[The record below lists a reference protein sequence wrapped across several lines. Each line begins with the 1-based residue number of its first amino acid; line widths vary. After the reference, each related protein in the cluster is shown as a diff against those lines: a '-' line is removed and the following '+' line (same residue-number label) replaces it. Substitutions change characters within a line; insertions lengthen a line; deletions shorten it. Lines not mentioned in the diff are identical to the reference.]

1 MLYRKNTNPF
11 VMHPYVYYAKL
22 IISSVMLIFVLG
34 SLYSYNTHDMT
45 PWFYS
50 TATTIRHNIF
60 GYVGSTY
67 AALSFYLFGGAG
79 FIIVGMLLFYIWLT
93 IKKKTAVSELDRFGA
108 LVLALVSLATLA
120 RLYNYDLI
128 ANHTPGGVLG
138 LRTATLLIRVFDK
151 QGAFV
156 CASILLSIA
165 LILFFHNYLHHI
177 WHATIWCARCIGSKE
192 KLWQPLYAHCRSFSH
207 TVIHALRRSTLYVY
221 RVLSG
226 TIVTD
231 HYYELTQDDFEDI
244 FSETEENSAFWRHYQ
259 VSDKVLHRKP
269 LVEKQEDHVVEQEQE
284 QELAE
289 QYRPAQPEPNQE
301 MVMRNAQKTTPSAPK
316 AQKQD
321 QGIFATRKQ
330 PYALP
335 NAAIFIGRKE
345 EQDDPSLIKELE
357 KQAIVLKDKLERFG
371 VYGAVT
377 AIKRGPVV
385 TVFEYQPDI
394 DSKISKIIALE
405 DDLALALQALSIRI
419 IAPIPGRSVVGFE
432 VANTSFKKVSFAKII
447 TSPAYQKFSGALPLL
462 LGEDTNGADVVVDLA
477 RMPHLLIAG
486 STGSG
491 KSVALNGMLTS
502 LLCRLSPDELR
513 LILIDPKRLE
523 FAPYA
528 DIAHLIFPIITDPKK
543 AAPVLRYVVKEMEE
557 RYELMAQVNARNIF
571 DYHAIKGSITAM
583 PFMVVVI
590 DELADLMMTAG
601 KDIELL
607 ITRIAQMARAAGI
620 HMMVATQRPSVDV
633 ITGLIKVNFPSRISF
648 RVTSKIDS
656 RTILDAAGAD
666 KLLGRGDMLFLD
678 SSAATIKRVHG
689 AFVSDEEI
697 AKVVD
702 HIRCQRVVSYAEIP
716 SESMQGSALLDDA
729 DDQLYQDV
737 LSFLQTIDEI
747 SISLLQRKFRI
758 GFNRSARIIDMLEAQ
773 GLILPGHGG
782 KTRKVIR

>member
-1 MLYRKNTNPF
+1 MLYRRNTNPF
-11 VMHPYVYYAKL
+11 IMHSYLYYVKL
-22 IISSVMLIFVLG
+22 IVSIMTLVFMIG
-34 SLYSYNTHDMT
+34 SLYSYNAYDAS
-45 PWFYS
+45 PLFYS
-50 TATTIRHNIF
+50 TNQTANHNFF
-60 GYVGSTY
+60 GYLGSAY
-67 AALSFYLFGGAG
+67 AAISFYLLGGSA
-79 FIIVGMLLFYIWLT
+79 FLLVGMLMLYVWIALRKRT
-93 IKKKTAVSELDRFGA
+93 VIAELDRFFGLLLFA
-108 LVLALVSLATLA
+108 LSLSTLA
-120 RLYNYDLI
+120 YLYRSDVI
-128 ANHTPGGVLG
+128 VHSTPGGLLG
-138 LRTATLLIRVFDK
+138 KSIATLFVRLFDV

-156 CASILLSIA
+156 LTYLLLSIA
-165 LILFFHNYLHHI
+165 LILFFHNYLHHVWNGI
-177 WHATIWCARCIGSKE
+177 VSFVGFVSSKE
-192 KLWQPLYAHCRSFSH
+192 RFLQPLYTTCCSIGS
-207 TVIHALRRSTLYVY
+207 TVMRMTQQFASYAY

-226 TIVTD
+226 TIITER
-231 HYYELTQDDFEDI
+231 YYELTQDDFEDI
-244 FSETEENSAFWRHYQ
+244 FSETEKNSAFWRHYQ
-259 VSDKVLHRKP
+259 VSENVMRHNVSVDESHNQTTAEY
-269 LVEKQEDHVVEQEQE
+269 EKDAV
-284 QELAE
+284 
-289 QYRPAQPEPNQE
+289 YKPAQPELTE
-301 MVMRNAQKTTPSAPK
+301 TMHHAPK
-316 AQKQD
+316 VTSPLHAIKKQEKE
-321 QGIFATRKQ
+321 IFVTKKQ
-330 PYALP
+330 PYSLP
-335 NAAIFIGRKE
+335 SPTIFIGRKE
-345 EQDDPSLIKELE
+345 EQDDPSLLRELE
-357 KQAIVLKDKLERFG
+357 KQAIVLKEKLERFG
-371 VYGAVT
+371 VYGTVT

-432 VANTSFKKVSFAKII
+432 VANSVFKKVSFAKII
-447 TSPAYQKFSGALPLL
+447 TSQAYQKFSGALPLL

-502 LLCRLSPDELR
+502 LLCRTTPDELR

-528 DIAHLIFPIITDPKK
+528 DIAHLVFPIITDPKK

-571 DYHAIKGSITAM
+571 DYHAIKGSIAAM

-678 SSAATIKRVHG
+678 SSAAAIKRVHG
-689 AFVSDEEI
+689 AFVSDQEI

-702 HIRCQRVVSYAEIP
+702 HIRSQRAVSYLEIP
-716 SESMQGSALLDDA
+716 SESTQGSALLDDA

-758 GFNRSARIIDMLEAQ
+758 GFNRSARIIDMLESQ

>member
-1 MLYRKNTNPF
+1 MLYRRNTNPF
-11 VMHPYVYYAKL
+11 VMHSYLYYAKL
-22 IISSVMLIFVLG
+22 ALSIIILIFMIG
-34 SLYSYNTHDMT
+34 SLYSYNAHDIS
-45 PWFYS
+45 PLFYS
-50 TATTIRHNIF
+50 TNQTANYNFF
-60 GYVGSTY
+60 GYLGATY
-67 AALSFYLFGGAG
+67 AALTFYLFGGAG
-79 FIIVGMLLFYIWLT
+79 LLLVGMLMFYIWSVLR
-93 IKKKTAVSELDRFGA
+93 KKTVIDEIDRFFA
-108 LVLALVSLATLA
+108 LALFIVSLSMLTHLHHFDVVA
-120 RLYNYDLI
+120 
-128 ANHTPGGVLG
+128 HSTPGGLLG
-138 LRTATLLIRVFDK
+138 KSTASFFIRFFDM
-151 QGAFV
+151 QGAFLLGYL
-156 CASILLSIA
+156 LLSIA
-165 LILFFHNYLHHI
+165 CILFFHNLLHHV
-177 WHATIWCARCIGSKE
+177 WYGVLACIAFVTSKE
-192 KLWQPLYAHCRSFSH
+192 RFLQPLYVTCCTIGS
-207 TVIHALRRSTLYVY
+207 TVIRRSKQCASYVY
-221 RVLSG
+221 RILSG
-226 TIVTD
+226 TIITD

-244 FSETEENSAFWRHYQ
+244 FSETENSPFWRHYQ
-259 VSDKVLHRKP
+259 VSEKVMEQHVSLNQKSS
-269 LVEKQEDHVVEQEQE
+269 ECEQQEDMM
-284 QELAE
+284 
-289 QYRPAQPEPNQE
+289 YKPAQPELHDEVQH
-301 MVMRNAQKTTPSAPK
+301 APK
-316 AQKQD
+316 ITPIMQSIKKQEKE
-321 QGIFATRKQ
+321 IFVTKKQ
-330 PYALP
+330 PYSLP
-335 NAAIFIGRKE
+335 SPTIFIGRKE
-345 EQDDPSLIKELE
+345 EQDDPALLKELE
-357 KQAIVLKDKLERFG
+357 KQAIVLREKLERFG
-371 VYGAVT
+371 VYGTVT

-432 VANTSFKKVSFAKII
+432 VANSSFKKVSFAKII
-447 TSPAYQKFSGALPLL
+447 TSQAYQKFSGALPLL

-502 LLCRLSPDELR
+502 LLCRMTPDELR

-571 DYHAIKGSITAM
+571 DYHAIKGSVAAM

-678 SSAATIKRVHG
+678 SSSAMIKRVHG
-689 AFVSDEEI
+689 AFVSDQEI

-702 HIRCQRVVSYAEIP
+702 HIRSQRAVSYLEIP
-716 SESMQGSALLDDA
+716 SESTQGSALLDDA